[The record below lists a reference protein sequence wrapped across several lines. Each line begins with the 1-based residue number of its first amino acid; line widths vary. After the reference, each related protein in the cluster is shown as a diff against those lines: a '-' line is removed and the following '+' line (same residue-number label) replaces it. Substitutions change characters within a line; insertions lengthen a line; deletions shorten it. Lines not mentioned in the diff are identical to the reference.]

1 MSIKYIGILMYDF
14 PMKTPRERKEYRS
27 FRKYIIKKGYYQ
39 MQKSI
44 YITGSATK
52 EKIMLM
58 EKHLIKTV
66 PKQSSIRT
74 LLLTEEQ
81 FKKMKILS
89 GEMTL
94 AEIIFRKRR
103 RLLEF

>member
-14 PMKTPRERKEYRS
+14 PMKTPRERKEYRR